1 MLVTFKT
8 LDHKI
13 FKYEVSEEET
23 VSDLKDRV
31 EDDMGRENLYRLI
44 YAGKILKDEEKV
56 SSYKI
61 NPKQFVVLMITK
73 SHKAAAVEQTSYKSN
88 HESVKPIVDE
98 QTTATTSSF
107 NEDAKTLNEKSEG
120 DIPDSSC
127 CVGLDWVE
135 KQIEEKERHFV
146 TDRDFSIALEV
157 VMSTDYLADR
167 GAGLESSTEL
177 AALLEQDT
185 EPGEVRSLVQRRLPD
200 LLTVRPNPAQ
210 LEAFL
215 ADLSGIF
222 SQERSREEVAGPPR
236 QLEWEHS
243 DEEEDSEDEAEV
255 VVTAFDRNVDK
266 IVAMGFVREEA
277 EVALR
282 AAYNNPVVAVE
293 YLVGGELPAAAFA
306 PEENPLA
313 FLRDLEEFQ
322 HIRVLVQAKPFMLQS
337 LLLAFGEK
345 HPELMDSINKNKLSF
360 VRMLHE
366 PAGARGLGDDSA
378 LVVDPRGSRDGE
390 AHGR

>member
-88 HESVKPIVDE
+88 HESVKPVVDE

-167 GAGLESSTEL
+167 GAGLESSSEL

-322 HIRVLVQAKPFMLQS
+322 HIRVLVQAKPSMLQS

>member
-1 MLVTFKT
+1 
-8 LDHKI
+8 
-13 FKYEVSEEET
+13 
-23 VSDLKDRV
+23 
-31 EDDMGRENLYRLI
+31 
-44 YAGKILKDEEKV
+44 
-56 SSYKI
+56 
-61 NPKQFVVLMITK
+61 MITK

-88 HESVKPIVDE
+88 HESVKPVVDE
-98 QTTATTSSF
+98 QTTATSSSF
-107 NEDAKTLNEKSEG
+107 DENDESFNEKSEG
-120 DIPDSSC
+120 DIPDSSY

-135 KQIEEKERHFV
+135 KQIEDKERHFV

-167 GAGLESSTEL
+167 GAGLESSSEL

-200 LLTVRPNPAQ
+200 LLTVRPNHAQ

-222 SQERSREEVAGPPR
+222 SQERNREEVAGPPR

-243 DEEEDSEDEAEV
+243 DEEEDSEEDAEV

-322 HIRVLVQAKPFMLQS
+322 HIRVLVQAKPSMLQS

-345 HPELMDSINKNKLSF
+345 HPELMDCINKNKLSF